1 MTGPPAPD
9 LRNAWLHTLVKWWK
23 HYNHEF
29 LRDALR
35 LPIIELSDGEMTLGA
50 WDGSH
55 RRLMISARHIHE
67 DAWTSVL
74 DTLRHEMAHQYVDEV
89 LKPEYETAHGPAFA
103 SACERLR
110 CEVVARS
117 RSASSNTALA
127 GDQEERVIRLV
138 RKLLSL
144 AESPN
149 ENEAQAA
156 MRKARRLLLE
166 YNINLVR
173 SDQQRQFDRR
183 PLGDVKGRH
192 PAWEL
197 WVAMLLSD
205 FFFVEVLWAHSYDA
219 NNDRAGT
226 VLEIYGTRT
235 NLEMADYVYGFL
247 EGLLPRLWD
256 RYRQEQ
262 GLSDNRERMRFYA
275 GVAQG
280 FHEKL
285 STETQAEHS
294 IATSNRSEA
303 VNEDEHNTDL
313 IWHGD
318 QQLQQYYRYHNPRIV
333 TRRTGGVAATDAF
346 HHGVAEGR
354 RVQIHPPVEQA
365 GLGGYLRQADR

>member
-1 MTGPPAPD
+1 
-9 LRNAWLHTLVKWWK
+9 
-23 HYNHEF
+23 
-29 LRDALR
+29 
-35 LPIIELSDGEMTLGA
+35 
-50 WDGSH
+50 
-55 RRLMISARHIHE
+55 
-67 DAWTSVL
+67 
-74 DTLRHEMAHQYVDEV
+74 
-89 LKPEYETAHGPAFA
+89 
-103 SACERLR
+103 
-110 CEVVARS
+110 
-117 RSASSNTALA
+117 
-127 GDQEERVIRLV
+127 
-138 RKLLSL
+138 
-144 AESPN
+144 
-149 ENEAQAA
+149 
-156 MRKARRLLLE
+156 
-166 YNINLVR
+166 
-173 SDQQRQFDRR
+173 
-183 PLGDVKGRH
+183 
-192 PAWEL
+192 
-197 WVAMLLSD
+197 
-205 FFFVEVLWAHSYDA
+205 
-219 NNDRAGT
+219 
-226 VLEIYGTRT
+226 
-235 NLEMADYVYGFL
+235 MADYVYGFL

-262 GLSDNRERMRFYA
+262 GLSDNHERMRFYA